1 MSETLLG
8 VIIGGIIGLIPTLIV
23 SFIEYKKWKKE
34 RNIAI
39 LQQKREKMEKLFDEA
54 YEKIHQGME
63 EGSFSID
70 MITDILRLSPRK
82 VSEAFDKMMLDKNE
96 SIENQRTH
104 LLEIS
109 IEMKNSLA
117 EIDKDI
123 ESIIK

>member
-1 MSETLLG
+1 MSEALLG

-23 SFIEYKKWKKE
+23 LFIEHKKWKKE
-34 RNIAI
+34 INIAI
-39 LQQKREKMEKLFDEA
+39 LQQKREKIEKRFDEA
-54 YEKIHQGME
+54 YEKIHQGIGK
-63 EGSFSID
+63 GSFSID

-82 VSEAFDKMMLDKNE
+82 VSEAFDKMMLDKNQN
-96 SIENQRTH
+96 IENQRTH

-117 EIDKDI
+117 EIDKEI